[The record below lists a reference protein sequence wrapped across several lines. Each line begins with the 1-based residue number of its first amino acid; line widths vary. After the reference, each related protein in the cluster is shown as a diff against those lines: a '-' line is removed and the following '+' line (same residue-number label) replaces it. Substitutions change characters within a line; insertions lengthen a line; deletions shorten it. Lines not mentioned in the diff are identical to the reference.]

1 MTKFNLIKLDAIGS
15 TNDWLKNKFQSGNC
29 HDGDVVWTMSQT
41 KGRGQHSNV
50 WSSDSQKNITFSL
63 FKRFSGLNSDDSFLI
78 NCAVTLAI
86 IETLEKFKIPNL
98 KIKWPNDIL
107 SANNKIGGVLIENFI
122 KGKKLNASITGIGIN
137 VNQKS
142 FINLPSASSMFL
154 MTNRKYDINKVF
166 EELLNTLDLFFDLL
180 KKPDKAQLL
189 SSFEKSIYKKGEW
202 CQFKTDSSEFFGRI
216 TGVSD
221 HGLLTIEKKSKK
233 VTQYSNGGVK
243 MIY

>member
-1 MTKFNLIKLDAIGS
+1 MTKFNIIKLNAIGS
-15 TNDWLKNKFQSGNC
+15 TNDWLKNELQSGNC
-29 HDGDVVWTMSQT
+29 HDGDVVWTMNQT

-50 WSSDSQKNITFSL
+50 WSSDSQKNITFSV
-63 FKRFSGLNSDDSFLI
+63 FKRFSGLNSYDSFLI

-107 SANNKIGGVLIENFI
+107 SANNKIGGVLIENII
-122 KGKKLNASITGIGIN
+122 KGKKLNASIAGIGIN

-142 FINLPSASSMFL
+142 FIDLPSAGSMFL
-154 MTNRKYDINKVF
+154 KTNKKYDLKKVF
-166 EELLNTLDLFFDLL
+166 EELLDTLNIFFDLL
-180 KKPDKAQLL
+180 KKPNKVQLL

-202 CQFKTDSSEFFGRI
+202 CQFKTNGSNFLGRI
-216 TGVSD
+216 IGVSD

-233 VTQYSNGGVK
+233 VMQYSNGGVE

>member
-1 MTKFNLIKLDAIGS
+1 MTKFNIIKLNAIGS
-15 TNDWLKNKFQSGNC
+15 TNDWLKNKLQSGNC
-29 HDGDVVWTMSQT
+29 HDGDIVWTMNQT

-50 WSSDSQKNITFSL
+50 WSSDSQKNITFSV

-107 SANNKIGGVLIENFI
+107 SANNKIGGVLIENII
-122 KGKKLNASITGIGIN
+122 KGKKLNASIIGIGIN

-142 FINLPSASSMFL
+142 FIDLPSAGSMFL
-154 MTNRKYDINKVF
+154 QTNKKYDLKKVF
-166 EELLNTLDLFFDLL
+166 DELLYTHDLFFNLL
-180 KKPDKAQLL
+180 KKPDKVELL
-189 SSFEKSIYKKGEW
+189 SSFEKSMYKKGEW
-202 CQFKTDSSEFFGRI
+202 CQFKTNGSKFLGRI
-216 TGVSD
+216 IGVSD
-221 HGLLTIEKKSKK
+221 HGLLTVEKKSKK
-233 VTQYSNGGVK
+233 VIQYSNGGVK

>member
-1 MTKFNLIKLDAIGS
+1 MTKFNIIKLNAIGS
-15 TNDWLKNKFQSGNC
+15 TNDWLKNKLQSGNC
-29 HDGDVVWTMSQT
+29 HDGDVVWTMNQT

-50 WSSDSQKNITFSL
+50 WSSDSQKNITFSV
-63 FKRFSGLNSDDSFLI
+63 FKRFSGLNSYDSFLI

-107 SANNKIGGVLIENFI
+107 SANNKIGGVLIENVI
-122 KGKKLNASITGIGIN
+122 KGKKLNASIAGIGIN

-142 FINLPSASSMFL
+142 FIDLPSAGSMFL
-154 MTNRKYDINKVF
+154 KTNKKYDLKKVF
-166 EELLNTLDLFFDLL
+166 EELLDTLNIFFDLL
-180 KKPDKAQLL
+180 KKPNKVQLL

-202 CQFKTDSSEFFGRI
+202 CQFKTNGSKFLGRI
-216 TGVSD
+216 VGVSD

-233 VTQYSNGGVK
+233 VIQYSNGGVK

>member
-1 MTKFNLIKLDAIGS
+1 MTKFNIIKLNAIGS
-15 TNDWLKNKFQSGNC
+15 TNDWLKNKLQSGNC
-29 HDGDVVWTMSQT
+29 HDGDVVWTMNQT

-50 WSSDSQKNITFSL
+50 WSSDSQKNITFSV
-63 FKRFSGLNSDDSFLI
+63 FKRFSGLNSYDSFLI

-107 SANNKIGGVLIENFI
+107 SANNKIGGVLIENVI
-122 KGKKLNASITGIGIN
+122 KGKKLNASIAGIGIN

-142 FINLPSASSMFL
+142 FIDLPSAGSMFL
-154 MTNRKYDINKVF
+154 QTNKKYDLKKVF
-166 EELLNTLDLFFDLL
+166 EELLDTLNLFFDLL
-180 KKPDKAQLL
+180 KKPNKVQLL

-202 CQFKTDSSEFFGRI
+202 CQFKTNGSNFLGRI
-216 TGVSD
+216 IGVSD

-233 VTQYSNGGVK
+233 VMQYSNGGVE

>member
-1 MTKFNLIKLDAIGS
+1 MN
-15 TNDWLKNKFQSGNC
+15 
-29 HDGDVVWTMSQT
+29 QT

-50 WSSDSQKNITFSL
+50 WSSDSQKNITFSV
-63 FKRFSGLNSDDSFLI
+63 FKRFSGLNSDDYFLV

-107 SANNKIGGVLIENFI
+107 SANNKIGGVLIENII
-122 KGKKLNASITGIGIN
+122 KGKKLNASIAGIGIN

-142 FINLPSASSMFL
+142 FIDLPSAGSMFL
-154 MTNRKYDINKVF
+154 KTNKKYDLKKVF
-166 EELLNTLDLFFDLL
+166 EELLDTLNLFFDLL
-180 KKPDKAQLL
+180 KKPNKVQLL

-202 CQFKTDSSEFFGRI
+202 CQFKTNGSKFLGRI
-216 TGVSD
+216 IGVSD

-233 VTQYSNGGVK
+233 VVQYSNGGVE

>member
-86 IETLEKFKIPNL
+86 IETLNNFKIPNL

-180 KKPDKAQLL
+180 KKPDKVQLL
-189 SSFEKSIYKKGEW
+189 SSFEKSMYKKGEW
-202 CQFKTDSSEFFGRI
+202 CQFKTNGSKFLGRI
-216 TGVSD
+216 VGVSD
-221 HGLLTIEKKSKK
+221 HGLLIIEKKSKK
-233 VTQYSNGGVK
+233 LIQYTNGGVE

>member
-1 MTKFNLIKLDAIGS
+1 MTKFNIIKLNAIGS
-15 TNDWLKNKFQSGNC
+15 TNDWLKNKLQSGNC
-29 HDGDVVWTMSQT
+29 HDGDIVWTMNQT

-50 WSSDSQKNITFSL
+50 WSSDSQKNITFSV

-107 SANNKIGGVLIENFI
+107 SADNKIGGVLIENII
-122 KGKKLNASITGIGIN
+122 KGKKLNASIIGIGIN

-142 FINLPSASSMFL
+142 FIDLPSAGSMFL
-154 MTNRKYDINKVF
+154 QTNKKYDLKKVF
-166 EELLNTLDLFFDLL
+166 DELLYTHDLFFNLL
-180 KKPDKAQLL
+180 KKPDKVELL
-189 SSFEKSIYKKGEW
+189 SSFEKSMYKKGEW
-202 CQFKTDSSEFFGRI
+202 CQFKTNGSKFLGRI
-216 TGVSD
+216 IGVSD
-221 HGLLTIEKKSKK
+221 HGLLTVEKKSKK
-233 VTQYSNGGVK
+233 VIQYSNGGVK

>member
-1 MTKFNLIKLDAIGS
+1 MTKFNIIKLNAIGS
-15 TNDWLKNKFQSGNC
+15 TNDWLKNKLQSGNC
-29 HDGDVVWTMSQT
+29 HDGDVVWTMNQT
-41 KGRGQHSNV
+41 KGRGQHSNF
-50 WSSDSQKNITFSL
+50 WSSDSQKNITFSV
-63 FKRFSGLNSDDSFLI
+63 FKRFSGLNSYDSFLI

-107 SANNKIGGVLIENFI
+107 SANNKIGGVLIENII
-122 KGKKLNASITGIGIN
+122 KGKKLNASIAGIGIN

-142 FINLPSASSMFL
+142 FIDLPSAGSMFL
-154 MTNRKYDINKVF
+154 KTNKKYDLKKVF
-166 EELLNTLDLFFDLL
+166 EELLDTLNLFFDLL
-180 KKPDKAQLL
+180 KKPNKVQLL

-202 CQFKTDSSEFFGRI
+202 CQFKTNGSKFLGRI
-216 TGVSD
+216 VGVSD

-233 VTQYSNGGVK
+233 VIQYSNGGVK

>member
-1 MTKFNLIKLDAIGS
+1 MTKFNLIKLNAIGS
-15 TNDWLKNKFQSGNC
+15 TNDWLKNKLQSGNC
-29 HDGDVVWTMSQT
+29 HDGDVVWTMNQT
-41 KGRGQHSNV
+41 KGRGQYSNV
-50 WSSDSQKNITFSL
+50 WSSDSQKNITFSV

-107 SANNKIGGVLIENFI
+107 SANNKIGGVLIENII

-142 FINLPSASSMFL
+142 FIDLPSAGSMFL
-154 MTNRKYDINKVF
+154 QTNKKYDLKKVF
-166 EELLNTLDLFFDLL
+166 EELLETLDLFFNLL
-180 KKPDKAQLL
+180 KKPEKVQLL
-189 SSFEKSIYKKGEW
+189 SSFEKSMYKKGEW
-202 CQFKTDSSEFFGRI
+202 CQFKTNGSKFLGRI
-216 TGVSD
+216 VGVSD
-221 HGLLTIEKKSKK
+221 DGLLIIEKKSKK
-233 VTQYSNGGVK
+233 LIQYRNGGVE

>member
-1 MTKFNLIKLDAIGS
+1 MTKFNIIKLNAIGS
-15 TNDWLKNKFQSGNC
+15 TNDWLKNKLQSGNC
-29 HDGDVVWTMSQT
+29 HDGDIVWTMNQT

-50 WSSDSQKNITFSL
+50 WSSDSQKNITFSV

-107 SANNKIGGVLIENFI
+107 SANNKIGGVLIENII
-122 KGKKLNASITGIGIN
+122 KGKKLNASIIGIGIN

-142 FINLPSASSMFL
+142 FIDLPSAGSMFL
-154 MTNRKYDINKVF
+154 QTNKKYDLKKVF
-166 EELLNTLDLFFDLL
+166 DELLYMHDLFFNLL
-180 KKPDKAQLL
+180 KKPDKVELL
-189 SSFEKSIYKKGEW
+189 SSFEKSMYKKGEW
-202 CQFKTDSSEFFGRI
+202 CQFKTNGSKFLGRI
-216 TGVSD
+216 IGVSD
-221 HGLLTIEKKSKK
+221 HGLLTVEKKSKK
-233 VTQYSNGGVK
+233 VIQYSNGGVK

>member
-1 MTKFNLIKLDAIGS
+1 MTKFNLIKLNAIGS
-15 TNDWLKNKFQSGNC
+15 TNDWLKNKLQSGNC
-29 HDGDVVWTMSQT
+29 HDGDIVWTMNQT

-50 WSSDSQKNITFSL
+50 WSSDSQKNITFSV

-107 SANNKIGGVLIENFI
+107 SANNKIGGVLIENII

-142 FINLPSASSMFL
+142 FIDLPSAGSMFL
-154 MTNRKYDINKVF
+154 QTNKKYDLKKVF
-166 EELLNTLDLFFDLL
+166 DELLYMHDLFFNLL
-180 KKPDKAQLL
+180 KKPDKVELL
-189 SSFEKSIYKKGEW
+189 SSFEKSMYKKGEW
-202 CQFKTDSSEFFGRI
+202 CQFKTNGSKFLGRI
-216 TGVSD
+216 IGVSD
-221 HGLLTIEKKSKK
+221 HGLLTVEKKSKK
-233 VTQYSNGGVK
+233 VIQYSNGGVK

>member
-1 MTKFNLIKLDAIGS
+1 MTKFNIIKLNAIGS
-15 TNDWLKNKFQSGNC
+15 TNDWLKNKLQSGNC
-29 HDGDVVWTMSQT
+29 HDGDIVWTMNQT

-50 WSSDSQKNITFSL
+50 WSSDSQKNITFSV

-107 SANNKIGGVLIENFI
+107 SANNKIGGVLIENII
-122 KGKKLNASITGIGIN
+122 KGKKLNASIIGIGIN

-142 FINLPSASSMFL
+142 FIDLPSAGSMFL
-154 MTNRKYDINKVF
+154 QTNKKYDLKKVF
-166 EELLNTLDLFFDLL
+166 DELLDTHDLFFDLL
-180 KKPDKAQLL
+180 KKPDKVQLL
-189 SSFEKSIYKKGEW
+189 SSFEKLIYKKGEW
-202 CQFKTDSSEFFGRI
+202 CQFKTNGSKFLGRI
-216 TGVSD
+216 IGVSD
-221 HGLLTIEKKSKK
+221 HGLLTVEKKSKK
-233 VTQYSNGGVK
+233 VIQYSNGGVE